1 MQTKTDFFSFDA
13 ITLPTLYYID
23 LSKFNRIKVPIPLSN
38 GVWKVNADVRVEIND
53 QTYDVSLT
61 NNLVILFY
69 LLLNS
74 SIIY

>member
-38 GVWKVNADVRVEIND
+38 GVWKVNDDVYVEIND
-53 QTYDVSLT
+53 ETYDVSIT
-61 NNLVILFY
+61 CNLFN
-69 LLLNS
+69 LLLFVT
-74 SIIY
+74 

>member
-38 GVWKVNADVRVEIND
+38 GVWKVNDDVYVEIND
-53 QTYDVSLT
+53 ETYDVSIT
-61 NNLVILFY
+61 SNLIN
-69 LLLNS
+69 LLLFVT
-74 SIIY
+74 